1 MSKKPDIIVTLA
13 VLIGLGVLI
22 TELTANSV
30 AAQERPA
37 QQVQS
42 RY

>member
-22 TELTANSV
+22 TELTTSSM
-30 AAQERPA
+30 AAQERPT
-37 QQVQS
+37 QVQS